1 VSNTANQKGVAPGRA
16 SVEGIM
22 PPLIGRGIGD
32 GVNAIYTCAAISC
45 ESLSSSTIDPQCRDT
60 IARRE
65 ASPAR
70 RRTIGD

>member
-1 VSNTANQKGVAPGRA
+1 MSLLV
-16 SVEGIM
+16 
-22 PPLIGRGIGD
+22 GRGIGD